1 MRLMDSL
8 GTALQPYNERGQGW
22 DGMVENK
29 EKVANKR
36 KEIFPLYWFAGQ
48 TLLAFAPGN
57 TEVT

>member
-1 MRLMDSL
+1 MDSL

-29 EKVANKR
+29 EKEANKR

-48 TLLAFAPGN
+48 TLLAFAPGD